1 MTQREIDNAVSI
13 INEANTQLRVAKD
26 RLDTQ
31 ESIINAQTEMIEILK
46 GNIQSRDKMIAIL
59 ESQLRIQDNALNNN
73 WAEK

>member
-46 GNIQSRDKMIAIL
+46 SNIQSRDKMIAIL